1 MSDGGS
7 QLSLQMA
14 NAIDQQLAVDKWL
27 KGKWDTEKIME
38 TKGQLMDSLL
48 KTFVAPQ
55 EIEQAVANTTTISTE
70 LVQKE
75 AEPAQSLA

>member
-38 TKGQLMDSLL
+38 TKGQLMDRLL
-48 KTFVAPQ
+48 KTFVAP
-55 EIEQAVANTTTISTE
+55 
-70 LVQKE
+70 
-75 AEPAQSLA
+75 